1 MSRNSGYDPNQA
13 ALSPPLSPK
22 HFPLAML
29 HTANDDG
36 GDSVVYLGFPGY
48 GRCGAGEFNRN
59 PLFGN
64 LPKVKH
70 HPSSLPIYST
80 SGLIQS

>member
-1 MSRNSGYDPNQA
+1 MEQTVARFKKYTMSRNSGYDPNQA
-13 ALSPPLSPK
+13 ALSPSLSPK

-29 HTANDDG
+29 RTANDDN

-48 GRCGAGEFNRN
+48 GRCAGEFNRN

-64 LPKVKH
+64 LPKLNTTPLH
-70 HPSSLPIYST
+70 C
-80 SGLIQS
+80 